1 MNSQPSQS
9 LQQEAE
15 ASEPPLSQ
23 APSSTKEET
32 KSVPSRKSSFL
43 NAAAAA
49 QLNPQLLHKTRNS
62 SIISFTSSSEIKHP
76 SIISKPPP
84 GEDYISN
91 VTPLRNSYCEGYT
104 RAHDGIVD
112 ENLYPNNNDVASGMP
127 RVQSA
132 SKTSASPAIR
142 SSTPG
147 MLPSGVPENF
157 AYSDDPNS
165 PNFKR
170 KSSISFTEPKAHA
183 ERTRSVNQLY
193 QHIAQHMSIHHHS
206 RNSGV
211 SSASAPGSTR
221 NSLMVPSAQQQ
232 QQPVNVA
239 SSNTVTNDTS
249 TDNTNTKNN
258 SGTVTPKQTFPSGS
272 DSFTSASSKAIPK
285 SSRPPYSSLLS
296 PECTTKPTTTSAQ
309 TSSYA
314 ASVANSRNNSQHKQK
329 HLSDSIIASS
339 NPKTLNISPVSTYH
353 NNPTIA
359 SNLHT
364 GIESK
369 ADTSFAKK
377 ASPGSNANTL
387 EQDSS
392 KSSKVPSNISIPGTD
407 GTPPTKRS
415 EVTGSADSLP
425 PDSPYYEH
433 AFRRN
438 SRISI
443 IVPPSSRNS
452 SISGQSPPKLPPTT
466 HSPADPTSAAPKST
480 QRSPSPSIPSDSP
493 VPKLS
498 SVQISTPAPT
508 TSQKPTSNIPTPLS
522 ISPEPTPP
530 VTSSSTTTSN
540 RHSMALQSNEEDY
553 HKIHILIAVTGSVAT
568 IKIPLIISKLRQIFG
583 KYAVIQLIVTASA
596 QHFLN
601 TVKIPAGI
609 KVWQDSDEWSS
620 RRGAGSEASQQLH
633 VQLRRWADILLI
645 APLSANTLAKM
656 ANGICDNLITSV
668 FRAWNPKTPIIVA
681 PAMNTHMYTN
691 PMTKKHLDVL
701 KNYYPYVHVLKP
713 VEKVLVCGDIG
724 MGGMREWTDVVDHL
738 VRHLGGPPQIDE
750 DDDEDEDEDDEEA
763 RAKRKLKKQLKKQKK
778 LELLRQSR
786 KSSDDQTALKSNVV
800 YEQDL
805 GGLKDGG
812 YIHHGSTFDTQLDD
826 EEDDISFSDS
836 SDSDDDSDSDS
847 EDGLS
852 HDDSDLSAHTS
863 PSGLS
868 DEKYHQSKI
877 NDHKANSTQQ
887 GLKPVKPPLNRSH
900 TAEL

>member
-1 MNSQPSQS
+1 MSSQPAQS

-23 APSSTKEET
+23 APSAPSTKEDS
-32 KSVPSRKSSFL
+32 KPVSSRNPSFL
-43 NAAAAA
+43 NAAATA

-84 GEDYISN
+84 GEDYIIN
-91 VTPLRNSYCEGYT
+91 ATPLRNSYCEGSN
-104 RAHDGIVD
+104 RAQNGIVD

-132 SKTSASPAIR
+132 SKTPAFTDPR

-147 MLPSGVPENF
+147 IPPSGVTDNL

-193 QHIAQHMSIHHHS
+193 QHIAQHMSTHHHS
-206 RNSGV
+206 RNSIN
-211 SSASAPGSTR
+211 SLSAPGSAR
-221 NSLMVPSAQQQ
+221 NSLVVPSTQQQ
-232 QQPVNVA
+232 SSA
-239 SSNTVTNDTS
+239 LTSSNNLANDASTNNFSSANNMGIGTPNQSSLSTS
-249 TDNTNTKNN
+249 D
-258 SGTVTPKQTFPSGS
+258 GATP
-272 DSFTSASSKAIPK
+272 ASSKPISK

-296 PECTTKPTTTSAQ
+296 PECTTKPSAQSAQ

-314 ASVANSRNNSQHKQK
+314 TSVANSRNNSQHKQK
-329 HLSDSIIASS
+329 YLSDSIITSS
-339 NPKTLNISPVSTYH
+339 NPKPLNTLPASTSP

-359 SNLHT
+359 SNFNAS
-364 GIESK
+364 IESESGK
-369 ADTSFAKK
+369 S
-377 ASPGSNANTL
+377 SSSVQQPLSGSNTTTS
-387 EQDSS
+387 EQKFS
-392 KSSKVPSNISIPGTD
+392 KPFNKFLGRISIPGTA

-415 EVTGSADSLP
+415 EVNGPADSLP

-443 IVPPSSRNS
+443 IVPPSSRNPS
-452 SISGQSPPKLPPTT
+452 VSGQSPQIHPIGDA
-466 HSPADPTSAAPKST
+466 SKST
-480 QRSPSPSIPSDSP
+480 PRSPSPSIPSAS
-493 VPKLS
+493 VPPKRS
-498 SVQISTPAPT
+498 SLQITAPAPT
-508 TSQKPTSNIPTPLS
+508 NQQKPASNTPTPLS

-530 VTSSSTTTSN
+530 VASPPTTAVN
-540 RHSMALQSNEEDY
+540 RNSMSLQSTEEDY

-583 KYAVIQLIVTASA
+583 KYAVIQLIVTASS

-668 FRAWNPKTPIIVA
+668 FRAWNPKTPVVVA

-701 KNYYPYVHVLKP
+701 KNHYPYVHVLKP

-724 MGGMREWTDVVDHL
+724 MGGMREWTDVVDNL

-750 DDDEDEDEDDEEA
+750 DEDEDEDEDDEEIRA
-763 RAKRKLKKQLKKQKK
+763 RRKLKKQMKKQKK
-778 LELLRQSR
+778 LEQLRQSR
-786 KSSDDQTALKSNVV
+786 KSSDDQTALKGNT

-805 GGLKDGG
+805 GGLKNGG
-812 YIHHGSTFDTQLDD
+812 YIHHDSTGKTFHMQLGDDDDDDT
-826 EEDDISFSDS
+826 SSSDS
-836 SDSDDDSDSDS
+836 SDSDDSDSD
-847 EDGLS
+847 DDDLS
-852 HDDSDLSAHTS
+852 HGESDLSVHTS
-863 PSGLS
+863 PSGIN
-868 DEKYHQSKI
+868 DDKYHQNKI
-877 NDHKANSTQQ
+877 NDNKVKSSQQ